1 MFNHSQ
7 EAEEEMKSSS
17 DDEMAQPIE
26 QAPDDMEQPPA
37 KGSTWSR
44 MKRWTKDKTKDMSA
58 AMKAEK
64 ASGEASSGPIRLQV
78 LFGVRG
84 VSDSACVLYTG
95 LLRPAE
101 RAADGKAL
109 GWCSN

>member
-7 EAEEEMKSSS
+7 EPEEEMKSSS
-17 DDEMAQPIE
+17 DDETAEPIE
-26 QAPDDMEQPPA
+26 QAAEPDAEQSPA

-64 ASGEASSGPIRLQV
+64 PSGEASSGPIRLQV
-78 LFGVRG
+78 LFGAV
-84 VSDSACVLYTG
+84 VHLTVLVCYM
-95 LLRPAE
+95 
-101 RAADGKAL
+101 
-109 GWCSN
+109 